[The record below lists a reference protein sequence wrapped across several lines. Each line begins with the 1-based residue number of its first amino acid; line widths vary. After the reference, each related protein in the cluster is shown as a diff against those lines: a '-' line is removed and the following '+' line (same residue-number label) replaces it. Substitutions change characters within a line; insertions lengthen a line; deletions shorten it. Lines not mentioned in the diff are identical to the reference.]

1 MLKQLFCLL
10 LAFAILLPL
19 VSCSDGAAST
29 TVTDVSETTT
39 ETEPEDTRVYPDLPA
54 YDAEGATVTVVN
66 IDYTIPIWVQRDI
79 YAEELNG
86 EIINDAVF
94 NRNFIVQERYNLKIV
109 SNQVHDTY
117 GTVVQANAAA
127 DGSIDL
133 ATVCLKH
140 FAMLASSRNLV
151 ELRTIPHLDLEKP
164 WYDQSSVEC
173 LSIANKLYG
182 VCSDYTI
189 MDKDATTGMVFNKQL
204 LQDYNLQDPY
214 ALAKSGSWTIDKLQE
229 MSSNVSLDVNGDGKM
244 DDNDRYGLL
253 YQRDTMSSFYNGC
266 GGIIASKDEDDLPV
280 MTLNTDRS
288 YIILDK
294 LYDYL
299 YNEQICF
306 HVMKF
311 FDPLPE
317 GFTNGMTR
325 MFQAN
330 CALFMWIRMADV
342 QNLRT
347 MEVDFGILPI
357 PKWDEKQA
365 RYFHSVNPYV
375 GAAVIVPKCAPNLEL
390 TGLFIEAISAESKY
404 LLQPAYYEVM
414 LTTKL
419 TRDNESAEM
428 LDIIFSSRIYDNGEI
443 YDFGGIGGD
452 LIYMTM
458 TFDRN
463 IASTYAKK
471 EKMIAKQIEKTVKDF
486 AEDE

>member
-1 MLKQLFCLL
+1 
-10 LAFAILLPL
+10 
-19 VSCSDGAAST
+19 
-29 TVTDVSETTT
+29 
-39 ETEPEDTRVYPDLPA
+39 
-54 YDAEGATVTVVN
+54 
-66 IDYTIPIWVQRDI
+66 
-79 YAEELNG
+79 
-86 EIINDAVF
+86 
-94 NRNFIVQERYNLKIV
+94 
-109 SNQVHDTY
+109 
-117 GTVVQANAAA
+117 
-127 DGSIDL
+127 
-133 ATVCLKH
+133 
-140 FAMLASSRNLV
+140 
-151 ELRTIPHLDLEKP
+151 
-164 WYDQSSVEC
+164 
-173 LSIANKLYG
+173 
-182 VCSDYTI
+182 
-189 MDKDATTGMVFNKQL
+189 
-204 LQDYNLQDPY
+204 
-214 ALAKSGSWTIDKLQE
+214 
-229 MSSNVSLDVNGDGKM
+229 M

-299 YNEQICF
+299 YKEQICF

-311 FDPLPE
+311 FAPLPE

-347 MEVDFGILPI
+347 MEVDFGSLPI

-463 IASTYAKK
+463 IASTYAK
-471 EKMIAKQIEKTVKDF
+471 
-486 AEDE
+486 

>member
-1 MLKQLFCLL
+1 
-10 LAFAILLPL
+10 
-19 VSCSDGAAST
+19 
-29 TVTDVSETTT
+29 
-39 ETEPEDTRVYPDLPA
+39 
-54 YDAEGATVTVVN
+54 
-66 IDYTIPIWVQRDI
+66 
-79 YAEELNG
+79 
-86 EIINDAVF
+86 
-94 NRNFIVQERYNLKIV
+94 
-109 SNQVHDTY
+109 
-117 GTVVQANAAA
+117 
-127 DGSIDL
+127 
-133 ATVCLKH
+133 
-140 FAMLASSRNLV
+140 
-151 ELRTIPHLDLEKP
+151 
-164 WYDQSSVEC
+164 
-173 LSIANKLYG
+173 
-182 VCSDYTI
+182 
-189 MDKDATTGMVFNKQL
+189 MDKDATTGIVFNKQL

-486 AEDE
+486 TEDE